1 MATPGGAGIDE
12 VGFLRARVSS
22 LEANVATLNDELTLL
37 RGRRHELEGDVER
50 LRARVGELV
59 RDLAAAYL
67 ALLSYGLVP
76 HPLRRAQ

>member
-1 MATPGGAGIDE
+1 MRVNNDGPAEAD
-12 VGFLRARVSS
+12 FLRVRVTS
-22 LEANVATLNDELTLL
+22 LEAIIATLNDELTQL